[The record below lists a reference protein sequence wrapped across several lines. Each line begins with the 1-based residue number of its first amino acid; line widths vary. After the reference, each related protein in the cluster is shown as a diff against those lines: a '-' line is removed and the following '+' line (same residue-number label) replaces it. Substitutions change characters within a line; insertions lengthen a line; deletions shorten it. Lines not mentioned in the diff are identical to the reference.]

1 MPDTRAQLAHR
12 RDGSALKIKT
22 KTRLGRHKVMDSRT
36 TGPAAKLPLRQ
47 PGRRNQQRRH
57 SDPVRWVTLTTFRD
71 VPWNAP
77 YYQRLGFE
85 VIQPTEWGPQLTDL
99 VRVEQS
105 RIPGH
110 HPRVAMRRETGD

>member
-57 SDPVRWVTLTTFRD
+57 SDPVRRQSSSLKVAKELRSRRGD
-71 VPWNAP
+71 
-77 YYQRLGFE
+77 RLGRDLRAVGVE
-85 VIQPTEWGPQLTDL
+85 GAVLARDAVVTDRL
-99 VRVEQS
+99 
-105 RIPGH
+105 GK
-110 HPRVAMRRETGD
+110 